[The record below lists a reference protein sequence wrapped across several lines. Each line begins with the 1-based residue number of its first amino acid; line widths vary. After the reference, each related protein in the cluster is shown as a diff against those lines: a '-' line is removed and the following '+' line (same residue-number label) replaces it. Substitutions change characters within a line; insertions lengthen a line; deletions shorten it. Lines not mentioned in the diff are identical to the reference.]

1 MRRLSLALAAGLALL
16 VSAPSAFA
24 QADPHAG
31 HHPAAN
37 VQTIPAD
44 GAMGAAPAEFSVTF
58 PHAMQLTSL
67 SVTLQGGAPVVAA
80 IPMAVPAETV
90 TVPLPALSPGN
101 YTIEW
106 TATGADG
113 HVMSGAVRYMVH

>member
-1 MRRLSLALAAGLALL
+1 MRQFSFALAAGLALL
-16 VSAPSAFA
+16 TSAPSAFA

-37 VQTIPAD
+37 VQTTPAD

-58 PHAMQLTSL
+58 PHEMLLTGL
-67 SVTLQGGAPVVAA
+67 TVTLQGGERIAAA
-80 IPMAVPAETV
+80 IPAAVAAETV
-90 TVPLPALSPGN
+90 SVPLPAFSPGN

-106 TATGADG
+106 AATGADG
-113 HVMSGAVRYMVH
+113 HVMSGTVRYMVH